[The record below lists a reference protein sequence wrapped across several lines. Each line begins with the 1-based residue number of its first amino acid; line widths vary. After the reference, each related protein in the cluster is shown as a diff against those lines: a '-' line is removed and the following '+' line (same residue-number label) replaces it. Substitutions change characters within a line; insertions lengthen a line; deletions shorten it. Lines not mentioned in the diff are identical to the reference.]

1 MAAFHQQDEPF
12 LIFGK
17 HPDRHVAHLSQ
28 CGLLSIGSRQATVIC
43 HMVCIE
49 KAKQMLNFVWIDAV
63 QLVDRLH
70 VLVLAL
76 GEVLGLLFLPFLD
89 QIHLVRSVASQRLR
103 QKVRSSCESNDWFI
117 SETPLQ
123 TLDAAELNKLN
134 YLRPGSH

>member
-1 MAAFHQQDEPF
+1 MRRKVNTAAFHQQDEPF

-28 CGLLSIGSRQATVIC
+28 RGLLSIGLRQTVVVA
-43 HMVCIE
+43 HMARIE
-49 KAKQMLNFVWIDAV
+49 KAKQMMDFVRIDAV

-103 QKVRSSCESNDWFI
+103 QKVRSSCDSSNWLFVLEKRI
-117 SETPLQ
+117 Q
-123 TLDAAELNKLN
+123 
-134 YLRPGSH
+134 HF